1 ESGEAQVLRDL
12 AQRTLDRAR
21 ELRIVDLPPDE
32 PGRDEQECD
41 DEQAVDHR
49 RDTQT
54 ANGAPPVLREEDGP
68 DHGAQPED
76 QGGESD
82 RADDALR
89 VPKAVV
95 ADRLRD
101 VAQAVVE
108 PARALLV
115 ASAAARPLEAA
126 RDQRERGTEVESL
139 PATSALLDDG
149 LVRAANR
156 VPEDRLER
164 VGVDDALERKL
175 ERGAEARCLLV
186 PGLDELGGQPSR
198 ELRADGLGVERLD
211 GALAE
216 GVAVVQGC
224 PCPVGDD
231 EHRERDPC
239 HDEQYRARHPPHRA
253 ETVTRGARRRPSA
266 PQRAEAA
273 DQRVRAAVVV
283 ELAIRLLE
291 LRNDFVR
298 EHLAELDAPLV
309 ERVDLPDRPLG

>member
-1 ESGEAQVLRDL
+1 PERLWEEGEADEDAQDAEKDRAPGGLATPLDPSAGASPHEGRREFVLGAGGGGRHDESVSGDPESGEAQVLRDL

-41 DEQAVDHR
+41 DEQAVAPR
-49 RDTQT
+49 RDTQP
-54 ANGAPPVLREEDGP
+54 ANGPPPVLREEDGP

-82 RADDALR
+82 LADDALR

-126 RDQRERGTEVESL
+126 RDPRDRGPEVESL

-175 ERGAEARCLLV
+175 ERGAEARRLLV

-216 GVAVVQGC
+216 GVAVVQRC
-224 PCPVGDD
+224 PCPVAA
-231 EHRERDPC
+231 
-239 HDEQYRARHPPHRA
+239 HD
-253 ETVTRGARRRPSA
+253 
-266 PQRAEAA
+266 
-273 DQRVRAAVVV
+273 
-283 ELAIRLLE
+283 
-291 LRNDFVR
+291 
-298 EHLAELDAPLV
+298 
-309 ERVDLPDRPLG
+309 